1 MLNKI
6 RTRITDRNRAPRN
19 WWYPL
24 PDEDDRHA
32 DVVKLLHESYSK
44 AINKTML
51 SLLGVGLYSLL
62 AVVGSPDKSLIATNS
77 SIQTPLV
84 GTSISFQGFLI
95 VSPFLLVIL
104 TVYLHILYGK
114 WLLIEKRREELNKEP
129 ANAGEPTIESVPTIF
144 SFSDRLPRFVTT
156 FIFYWFV
163 PLVLCAIAYKA
174 LALKELIRPM
184 FYVASV
190 VTLALL
196 FLRINRCRETKR
208 FWRNAPRWILL
219 MLLVVIMG
227 YFPSISDSFRRPLN
241 LQRED
246 LHEAWLQGL
255 DLTGADMSN
264 ANLKGA
270 NLSGAILQKAH
281 LDEANLLDADLRTAK
296 LQGASLNKANL
307 QKAKLTF
314 TNFEEADLT
323 LATFTGSTLQQTN
336 FNSADIRYANF
347 KDSVKVVEFDTHRI
361 KYAQN
366 WEQAFYSSELLS
378 ALNLPK
384 NHNDALNKAPS
395 KTNAEVRHYQQENSV
410 QNLLKSGFRK
420 AEHSVKKSFQTVKRW
435 LNIHDKQEVP
445 LVDVGDEY
453 GGGIVAYLFQP
464 GDKGYDEN
472 EQHGLIAAKSDIR
485 INYTDAQG
493 AGEQKKYFLWSTG
506 EMRKE
511 GNADYAW
518 QELLNTSTRLGE
530 GAANT
535 DKILAKYPSE
545 KYPYT
550 AAAVARAYRGG
561 GFEDWYL
568 PSKSE
573 LNKLYY
579 AKSAVGGFSDFI
591 YWSSTEFSADYAWY
605 QNFDNGYQIYNYMY
619 DKRCVRAVR
628 AF

>member
-1 MLNKI
+1 MLKKI
-6 RTRITDRNRAPRN
+6 LTRITDRNLWPRN
-19 WWYPL
+19 WWYPG
-24 PDEDDRHA
+24 PKKDNRHA
-32 DVVKLLHESYSK
+32 DVVKMLHESHSK

-114 WLLIEKRREELNKEP
+114 WLRLETKREDLNKEP
-129 ANAGEPTIESVPTIF
+129 ANAGEPTIESVPAIF

-163 PLVLCAIAYKA
+163 PLILCVMASKA
-174 LALKELIRPM
+174 FALKELIRPM

-196 FLRINRCRETKR
+196 FLRINRCPERKR

-219 MLLVVIMG
+219 ALLVAFMG
-227 YFPSISDSFRRPLN
+227 YFPSVSDSFRRPLN

-296 LQGASLNKANL
+296 LQAASLNKANL

-314 TNFEEADLT
+314 ADFEEADLT
-323 LATFTGSTLQQTN
+323 LATFTGATLQNTN
-336 FNSADIRYANF
+336 FQSADIRYANF
-347 KDSVKVVEFDTHRI
+347 RDFVKEGEFDSHRL

-366 WEQAFYSSELLS
+366 WEKAFYSSELLA
-378 ALNLPK
+378 ALKLPK
-384 NHNDALNKAPS
+384 SHNDDLNKDWD
-395 KTNAEVRHYQQENSV
+395 KTYAEVEHYQSENSF
-410 QNLLKSGFRK
+410 QNLLKAGYRVV
-420 AEHSVKKSFQTVKRW
+420 EHHVKKNFQMVKRW
-435 LNIHDKQEVP
+435 LNIDDKGTVP
-445 LVDVGDEY
+445 VVDVGDEY

-464 GDKGYDEN
+464 GDKGYN
-472 EQHGLIAAKSDIR
+472 KNKQHGLIAAKSDIQ
-485 INYTDAQG
+485 INYTDAWG
-493 AGEQKKYFLWSTG
+493 YGDQKDSFRWSTG
-506 EMRKE
+506 ETGKE

-561 GFEDWYL
+561 GFDDWYL
-568 PSKSE
+568 PSKRE
-573 LNKLYY
+573 LNKLFYV
-579 AKSAVGGFSDFI
+579 KSAVGGFSDGG
-591 YWSSTEFSADYAWY
+591 YWSSTESGAVGAWNQY
-605 QNFDNGYQIYNYMY
+605 FYIGSQGGSSKDHAW
-619 DKRCVRAVR
+619 RVRAVR

>member
-1 MLNKI
+1 MLKKI
-6 RTRITDRNRAPRN
+6 WTKITGRCSAPRSF
-19 WWYPL
+19 WI
-24 PDEDDRHA
+24 EDCTHS
-32 DVVKLLHESYSK
+32 DVIKTQHESYSK

-114 WLLIEKRREELNKEP
+114 WLRLEKRREDLNNQP

-144 SFSDRLPRFVTT
+144 SYSDRLPRFVTT

-163 PLVLCAIAYKA
+163 PLILCVMASKA
-174 LALKELIRPM
+174 FALKELIRPM

-196 FLRINRCRETKR
+196 FLRINRCPERKR

-219 MLLVVIMG
+219 ALLVVFMG
-227 YFPSISDSFRRPLN
+227 YFPSVSDSFRRPLN

-296 LQGASLNKANL
+296 LQGASLDKANL
-307 QKAKLTF
+307 QRAKLTF
-314 TNFEEADLT
+314 ADFEEADLT
-323 LATFTGSTLQQTN
+323 LATFAGSTLQKTN
-336 FNSADIRYANF
+336 FQSGDIRYANF
-347 KDSVKVVEFDTHRI
+347 KDSVKVGEFDPHRL
-361 KYAQN
+361 KYAKN
-366 WEQAFYSSELLS
+366 WEQAFYSSGLLA

-384 NHNDALNKAPS
+384 NHNDALNKDTD
-395 KTNAEVRHYQQENSV
+395 KTYAEVEHYQQENSF
-410 QNLLKSGFRK
+410 QNLLKAGYRVV
-420 AEHSVKKSFQTVKRW
+420 EHHVKKSFQMVKRW
-435 LNIHDKQEVP
+435 LNIDDKGKVP
-445 LVDVGDEY
+445 VVDVGDEY
-453 GGGIVAYLFQP
+453 GGGIVAYIYQP
-464 GDKGYDEN
+464 GDVGYVEN

-485 INYTDAQG
+485 INYTDAWSDG
-493 AGEQKKYFLWSTG
+493 DQKDSFRWSTG
-506 EMRKE
+506 EREKE

-530 GAANT
+530 GKANT
-535 DKILAKYPSE
+535 TKILEKYPAE

-561 GFEDWYL
+561 GFDDWFL

-573 LNKLYY
+573 LNKLYH
-579 AKSAVGGFSDFI
+579 AKSAVGGFSGYF
-591 YWSSTEFSADYAWY
+591 YWSSTEFSANNAWIQY
-605 QNFDNGYQIYNYMY
+605 FINGYQYSIN
-619 DKRCVRAVR
+619 KSVGWCVRAVR